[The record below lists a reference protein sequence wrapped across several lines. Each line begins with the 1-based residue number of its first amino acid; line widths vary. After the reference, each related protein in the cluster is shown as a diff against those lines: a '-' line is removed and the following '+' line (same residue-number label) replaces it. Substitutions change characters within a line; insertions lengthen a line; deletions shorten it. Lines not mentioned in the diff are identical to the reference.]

1 MSMSYTSS
9 TSVSREAATYGG
21 FVDALG
27 GIATIVLAI
36 IGLSGVKPDI
46 LASIATIVFGAALL
60 IQGGAM
66 LSEFAETEMTPDA
79 NVATGGGGCRR
90 CCRS

>member
-1 MSMSYTSS
+1 MSITFSSS
-9 TSVSREAATYGG
+9 TGSREAATYGG

-46 LASIATIVFGAALL
+46 LVSIATIVFGAALL
-60 IQGGAM
+60 I
-66 LSEFAETEMTPDA
+66 
-79 NVATGGGGCRR
+79 
-90 CCRS
+90 